1 MSDET
6 KKGVIG
12 EIGEH
17 GEVGDL
23 GTNHPEGVPKTASA
37 TATASQPAVKTENA
51 AVTNANPLVKHVT
64 S

>member
-23 GTNHPEGVPKTASA
+23 GTNHPDGVPKTA
-37 TATASQPAVKTENA
+37 PAVTPVGTGNA
-51 AVTNANPLVKHVT
+51 VAGTAAANPLVKHVT